1 MTTHSSIIAWEIPW
15 IEEPGTSVYGFA
27 RESDATERLKTNK
40 YKMDT
45 IWNNWSDL
53 DKSTIM
59 LSNYQKLKKNSDN
72 RVYFMSLYS
81 CIMSM

>member
-1 MTTHSSIIAWEIPW
+1 
-15 IEEPGTSVYGFA
+15 
-27 RESDATERLKTNK
+27 
-40 YKMDT
+40 MDT

-72 RVYFMSLYS
+72 RVDFMSLYS
-81 CIMSM
+81 CIMSMYNIKKILEILASVVNIIPQVPEKAT